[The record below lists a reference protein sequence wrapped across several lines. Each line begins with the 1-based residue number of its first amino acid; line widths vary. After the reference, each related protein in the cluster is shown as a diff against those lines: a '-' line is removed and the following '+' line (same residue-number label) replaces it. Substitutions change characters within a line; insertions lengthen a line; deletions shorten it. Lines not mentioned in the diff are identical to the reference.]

1 MAFKGTRR
9 RNAREIAETIENV
22 GGDLNAETGAEQTG
36 YFAHV
41 LSEDV
46 DLAMDV
52 LADIITDSQ
61 FDPEELAREKNVI
74 VQEIGAVEDT
84 PDDLVFD
91 LLTAAAWPDQPI
103 GRPILGTR
111 EGVAAFDRAGDRRL
125 SRRAIT
131 APARRWSSAPARSIT
146 IGSSNSAEARLAAL
160 GGHDGEP
167 PNARALSRRRNAA
180 PRSRWSRPMSSS
192 PSRAAASAMPT
203 TTPRMSSPP

>member
-9 RNAREIAETIENV
+9 RNARQIAEAIENV
-22 GGDLNAETGAEQTG
+22 GGDLNAETSPEQTG

-91 LLTAAAWPDQPI
+91 LLTAAA
-103 GRPILGTR
+103 
-111 EGVAAFDRAGDRRL
+111 
-125 SRRAIT
+125 
-131 APARRWSSAPARSIT
+131 
-146 IGSSNSAEARLAAL
+146 
-160 GGHDGEP
+160 
-167 PNARALSRRRNAA
+167 
-180 PRSRWSRPMSSS
+180 S
-192 PSRAAASAMPT
+192 P
-203 TTPRMSSPP
+203 